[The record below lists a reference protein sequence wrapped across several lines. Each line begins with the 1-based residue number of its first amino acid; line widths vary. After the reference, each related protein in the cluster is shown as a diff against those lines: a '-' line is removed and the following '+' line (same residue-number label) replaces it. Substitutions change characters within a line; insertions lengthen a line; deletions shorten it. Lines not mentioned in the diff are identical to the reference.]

1 MSDTDLEA
9 VAVRRKELAR
19 ALSGYEA
26 TRTALEAELEELVL
40 TERVLVRLDGLLH
53 AESTFPPK
61 YVHAEPIHTRAMG
74 LLKSWIP
81 GRGE

>member
-26 TRTALEAELEELVL
+26 TRTALEDELQELAL
-40 TERVLVRLDGLLH
+40 TERVLVRLDSLLR
-53 AESTFPPK
+53 ADTTFPPN
-61 YVHAEPIHTRAMG
+61 YITAEPLHLRAMG
-74 LLKSWIP
+74 VLKSLIP